1 MPSVLDSEGIRL
13 INAITTQSQVDG
25 RTIQQQESFLNG
37 PRTQFL
43 TRVKEQ
49 LTKKYGADQADSTLL
64 DTAANNILNAILQA
78 EKQPGGDLN
87 NKVANYMATQWRDK
101 ALDELTHSFELTSL

>member
-13 INAITTQSQVDG
+13 INAITTQSQVGG
-25 RTIQQQESFLNG
+25 RTIQQQESFING

-43 TRVKEQ
+43 NRVKEQ
-49 LTKKYGADQADSTLL
+49 LGKKYNADQSDSVLL

-78 EKQPGGDLN
+78 ENQVVILIIKLLIIWLLN
-87 NKVANYMATQWRDK
+87 GEIK
-101 ALDELTHSFELTSL
+101 L